1 MVKAD
6 SVKSEALLK
15 NSPSYSTHLPF
26 SSVGYPLDNTLTGDK
41 LHCNKVLS
49 LSFKRRA
56 YAYAVCYFVK
66 SRFIVHRLCV
76 SVCPSYLECTN
87 CASGFRLHHNSHTAL
102 AGDGSAFYYCFS
114 AQNNRCYSK

>member
-1 MVKAD
+1 MVKAG

-15 NSPSYSTHLPF
+15 NSLSYGTHLHF
-26 SSVGYPLDNTLTGDK
+26 CSVVGYPLYNTLTGDK
-41 LHCNKVLS
+41 LHCNKILS
-49 LSFKRRA
+49 LSFKTWA

-66 SRFIVHRLCV
+66 SRFIVHRLSV

-114 AQNNRCYSK
+114 AQNN